1 MRLNI
6 RFANIRQRLLLEI
19 CLPCALILAVVLLI
33 FYGKVSS
40 DYRLSREDHLQ
51 TIRDLRVSEVTGW
64 LSRISEDMRIIS
76 SSMEVRRTGTALST
90 GIEPGA
96 AEREVLRK
104 SLNNYL
110 QNQNIYLEFF
120 IISAQSGKVV
130 FSTNRDIIGDDRSSN
145 RYLTG
150 ALRKRDIFATDIY
163 YSKTLNIPTMTFSVP
178 VYPPRLGIAD
188 PKCVLVARIYLERSL
203 YSFLLD
209 RTGLGQTGE
218 VILFNKDLVAI
229 NKLKSDNIPPLTLK
243 IRNEAVL
250 KSLQGQTGIA
260 EVRDF
265 RGRDV
270 LAAYTFIPSMEWG
283 FIVIQDIE
291 EALSPLNYTVFLLF
305 SSGVVLI
312 AILVMLAIISAG
324 GISLPIRSFTSVARG
339 ILGGRFDERIP
350 VKRDD
355 EFGELAA
362 SFNSMADFVFSQLR
376 VEKVSSDIIEVI
388 VSTIDI
394 NEFSRKVIQKLMEV
408 TESNIA
414 AFYMLSADGR
424 EFRHFNSIGLDY
436 QYNESFHAGRLEG
449 EFGKALTTR
458 EITVTRNLD
467 QNSTVL
473 LKTVV
478 GNVLPRE
485 IITVPIIVNNISAA
499 VISLASLKEYGD
511 ETIRILNHIRPVM
524 NTAYSNILAIEE
536 TRRLAQELQD
546 KNQQLE
552 SKKETLESQALE
564 LKRTADRVRQQN
576 IEMELQNAKVE
587 EANKLK
593 SQFLS
598 NMSHELRTPLNSI
611 MALSKVLLLQGKDK
625 LNDEELDYIRIVSRN
640 GEKLLMLIND
650 ILDLSK
656 IEAGKIDLHPKKL
669 SVKRIINMIMENFE
683 QSAEEKGIELR
694 GNFASELPDIMSD
707 ESRVYQIFQ
716 NIIGNAVKFT
726 EEGHVY
732 ISAGSDDRHV
742 RVLIE
747 DTGIGIDEKDLPH
760 IFEEFRQLDGTLSR
774 KYEGTGLGLAI
785 AVKSAELI
793 SGTISVESK
802 RGGGSRFEV
811 LLPVEWHGRYPEN
824 QENDFRDSAYK
835 SGGEMHPGR
844 GVRGSDSVIEP
855 YREHNPSG
863 SPLPLIAVIEDDP
876 DNRTTIRAILKGRYR
891 VIEASEGK
899 TGIDI
904 VYRHRPDL
912 VLLDIALPGISGF
925 TVVKEIKSNYL
936 TRNIPVIALTALSMK
951 GDRER
956 ILEAGCDDYL
966 AKPYGVDQLLEK
978 ITFHLGTR
986 NEHDPRY

>member
-6 RFANIRQRLLLEI
+6 RFTGIRQRLLLII
-19 CLPCALILAVVLLI
+19 CIPCTLILVIIWLL
-33 FYGKVSS
+33 FYGKVNS
-40 DYRLSREDHLQ
+40 DFRSGREDHLQ
-51 TIRDLRVSEVTGW
+51 TIRDFRVTEVTGW
-64 LSRISEDMRIIS
+64 LSRISDDMRIIS
-76 SSMEVRRTGTALST
+76 SSMEVRRTGTALSS

-96 AEREVLRK
+96 GEREVLRK
-104 SLNNYL
+104 SLSNYL

-120 IISAQSGKVV
+120 IISAQSGKIV
-130 FSTNRDIIGDDRSSN
+130 FSTNRDSIGDDRSSHG
-145 RYLTG
+145 YLTG
-150 ALRKRDIFATDIY
+150 ALRKRDIHITDIY
-163 YSKTLNIPTMTFSVP
+163 YSKSLNIPTMTFSVP
-178 VYPPRLGIAD
+178 VYPPRMGIAD
-188 PKCVLVARIYLERSL
+188 PQCVLVARIYLERSL

-218 VILFNKDLVAI
+218 VILINRDLIAI

-243 IRNEAVL
+243 IRNEAAL
-250 KSLQGQTGIA
+250 RSLQGQTGVATI
-260 EVRDF
+260 RDY
-265 RGRDV
+265 RGKDV
-270 LAAYTFIPSMEWG
+270 LAAFTFIPSMGWG
-283 FIVIQDIE
+283 FIVKQDVD
-291 EALSPLNYTVFLLF
+291 EALAPLNYTFLFFISFGVILISMLFLL
-305 SSGVVLI
+305 SYV
-312 AILVMLAIISAG
+312 AAA
-324 GISLPIRSFTSVARG
+324 GISVPISSFTSVARG
-339 ILGGRFDERIP
+339 ILKGRFDERIP
-350 VKRDD
+350 AERDD
-355 EFGELAA
+355 EFGDLAGA
-362 SFNSMADFVFSQLR
+362 FNSMADYVFSQLR

-424 EFRHFNSIGLDY
+424 EFKHFNSIGLDY

-449 EFGKALTTR
+449 EFGKALSTR

-467 QNSTVL
+467 ENSTVL
-473 LKTVV
+473 LKTVM

-499 VISLASLKEYGD
+499 VISLASLKVYHD
-511 ETIRILNHIRPVM
+511 ETIRILDHIRPVM

-546 KNQQLE
+546 KNLQLE
-552 SKKETLESQALE
+552 SKKETLERQALE
-564 LKRTADRVRQQN
+564 LKKTADRIKRQN

-611 MALSKVLLLQGKDK
+611 MALSKVLLIQGKDK
-625 LNDEELDYIRIVSRN
+625 LNAEELDYIRIVSRN

-669 SVKRIINMIMENFE
+669 SVRRIINLILENLE
-683 QSAEEKGIELR
+683 QSADEKGIELR
-694 GNFASELPDIMSD
+694 ANLPSELPDIISD

-726 EEGHVY
+726 EKGRVI
-732 ISAGSDDRHV
+732 ISAGGDERHV
-742 RVLIE
+742 RVIIE

-802 RGGGSRFEV
+802 RGKGSSFEV
-811 LLPVEWHGRYPEN
+811 ILPLDWHGRTQVN
-824 QENDFRDSAYK
+824 
-835 SGGEMHPGR
+835 
-844 GVRGSDSVIEP
+844 SDSVATDSDYVNNRNDVSEYEDSE
-855 YREHNPSG
+855 YRYPGAEYPVRKPSG
-863 SPLPLIAVIEDDP
+863 SSLPLIAVIEDDP
-876 DNRTTIRAILKGRYR
+876 DNMTTIRAILKDRYR
-891 VIEASEGK
+891 VIEAYEGR
-899 TGIDI
+899 TGIEL
-904 VYRHRPDL
+904 VYRHLPDM

-925 TVVKEIKSNYL
+925 TVVREIKSNYM
-936 TRNIPVIALTALSMK
+936 TRTTPVIALTALSMK

-978 ITFHLGTR
+978 IQFHLGTK
-986 NEHDPRY
+986 NEHDSRN